1 MPITLTIRVAAAG
14 PGLKMLTY
22 DTRQSATVRHLAAPM
37 RSSRPSATTREWTQ
51 DATPISAAAA
61 GPSFDFSRLPIHPPS
76 IQCKTEVSSP
86 HDPLEREADDVAG
99 KVLRIADPGPIS
111 SCAGTGQCQCAA
123 CREGHKDKIHARRA
137 PSVNDEASLD
147 TGAALQAAKVGGVPL
162 APATRDFFE
171 PRFGHDFSRVRV
183 HADGDAADGARAV
196 RAQAYTVGSDIVF
209 ARGQYAPG
217 THKGRRLIA
226 HELAHVAQQA
236 GAGAA
241 SVQRQPAPDAG
252 KGAGADQIPTVT
264 VFVADP
270 RKSKDVH
277 FATRTG
283 RADAARIRKARKL
296 STDDRQELNAKL
308 RFFEAGAKAAYI
320 QQIRPVLMQVAPEHP
335 ANEIEMPEEPASPRA
350 QKQAAKELAQW
361 KLEMLTK
368 LAAMRAELEQ
378 IKKDDL
384 PVLKKY
390 AEDMQLAAQEAA
402 ELARVA
408 EKRAAESRASARRW
422 MRIAGVAKI
431 ALASLEAIV
440 ACPAAET
447 GIGAVGCIHAL
458 SSYKSG
464 WDEAWNAEPSPTVFH
479 QAFKA
484 AAKPFTSEKTAEM
497 IGDLGDAAVGMGTSS
512 YLGARPG
519 APPTVTGPAKAGAGA
534 ASADAEA
541 IEETLKALGVAEG
554 EGAQLS
560 TGVKIW
566 GEIFRGKVKLLTY
579 LSLQGRRLTAGVLSS
594 EIQKVAGKAV
604 EEVAKE
610 EQSNVVKAMFTFRQQ
625 SMKLAR
631 QVGADTLR
639 VEGDVVMNPELRQ
652 SLIKA
657 GFKEAPDDPSKFVK
671 EELVK

>member
-1 MPITLTIRVAAAG
+1 
-14 PGLKMLTY
+14 
-22 DTRQSATVRHLAAPM
+22 M
-37 RSSRPSATTREWTQ
+37 RGSRPSATSRERTQ
-51 DATPISAAAA
+51 EAAPISA
-61 GPSFDFSRLPIHPPS
+61 GPSFNFTRLPIHPPV

-86 HDPLEREADDVAG
+86 HDPLEREADEVAG
-99 KVLRIADPGPIS
+99 KVLRMADPGPIS
-111 SCAGTGQCQCAA
+111 SCAGTSQCQCAG
-123 CREGHKDKIHARRA
+123 CHEGQKSQMIQARRA

-162 APATRDFFE
+162 AREARDFFE

-183 HADGDAADGARAV
+183 HADGAAADGARAV

-217 THKGRRLIA
+217 THEGRRLIA

-308 RFFEAGAKAAYI
+308 RFFEAAAKAAYI

-361 KLEMLTK
+361 KLEMLTE

-390 AEDMQLAAQEAA
+390 ADDMQLAAQEAA

-464 WDEAWNAEPSPTVFH
+464 WDEAWNAEPSPTVF
-479 QAFKA
+479 QQTFKA
-484 AAKPFTSEKTAEM
+484 VAKPFTSEKTAEL
-497 IGDLGDAAVGMGTSS
+497 IGNLGDAAVGMGTSS

-519 APPTVTGPAKAGAGA
+519 APPTVTGPARGEPAPLPLPPLTPRRSKRHSRPLALPKAKGRSSLPGSKSGVRF
-534 ASADAEA
+534 SA
-541 IEETLKALGVAEG
+541 V
-554 EGAQLS
+554 
-560 TGVKIW
+560 
-566 GEIFRGKVKLLTY
+566 R
-579 LSLQGRRLTAGVLSS
+579 
-594 EIQKVAGKAV
+594 
-604 EEVAKE
+604 
-610 EQSNVVKAMFTFRQQ
+610 
-625 SMKLAR
+625 
-631 QVGADTLR
+631 
-639 VEGDVVMNPELRQ
+639 
-652 SLIKA
+652 
-657 GFKEAPDDPSKFVK
+657 
-671 EELVK
+671 